1 MTRRFPLL
9 LALPISLAA
18 FNLACS
24 GPTEGPVTAKG
35 AALYRAADCDD
46 LLVQIQTDAK
56 AKLDAQVA
64 LYKKQADEGYFGG
77 GGRGGG
83 IGIGVPTNDNG
94 AEAPGAD
101 GGLTS
106 GGDAE
111 GESSGPPSSHSETN
125 TQVLG
130 VDEADIVKTDG
141 ERIYLVH
148 GDRFFL
154 VDSWPA
160 DQTSLL
166 GSTPI
171 EGSGVELFVE
181 GSKATLFSNV
191 YLDEVTSRKGTTGGG
206 GIAIDCYDC
215 YGGPTFTKI
224 STFDVSGD
232 APVLEREIF
241 VEGGYVSSRRHGDVV
256 RTIVQGGF
264 AAPGLYYPDVSF
276 YDSFGNPL
284 SRDRVYE
291 QLDRWRSDVARDI
304 DGTTLEDWI
313 PRRFERSE
321 GALVALDPECSDY
334 YVPEPGAVEYGVA
347 QVVTF
352 DVTKNDVPHVTA
364 ILGGAQTVYANSDK
378 LVLAQPDWSFGAFG
392 MAEGTDRSSIH
403 QFSIDGTET
412 NYEASGFVDG
422 HLVNQFAIDERRG
435 TVRLATTAQVVKD
448 AGTWDVDTE
457 NRVFQ
462 LVKDGNLLEVAS
474 KSAPFGKP
482 DERIMS
488 ARFVGDRAYAVTF
501 LQTDPLVV
509 LDVTTKD
516 ETTVLGEL
524 FIPGF
529 SEYMHPLDA
538 THLLTI
544 GQDGTDEGTNGG
556 IALQIFDVSNPTAPA
571 LTFKESYAN
580 AWSEASYNHKAF
592 TFVSNYFAD
601 GEGLLLFPITTY
613 DPTYRSV
620 LEVVKVRTTGGFE
633 KLGSL
638 DHTSLLTSGCAS
650 DYELYGYCS
659 YGGEEMRRG
668 VSVEDYIYAISYGGL
683 TVQSLDD
690 LSTPVA
696 TVALPAP
703 TFWSYGYEGGGD
715 FGGVGGSEGI
725 ATPEE
730 APAMGGAS
738 GL

>member
-24 GPTEGPVTAKG
+24 GQTEGPVTAKG

-64 LYKKQADEGYFGG
+64 LYKQQADDGNYLGS

-83 IGIGVPTNDNG
+83 LLIGAPSTDNG
-94 AEAPGAD
+94 AEAPSA
-101 GGLTS
+101 GGTGS
-106 GGDAE
+106 VD

-125 TQVLG
+125 TQVVG

-166 GSTPI
+166 GSTQI
-171 EGSGVELFVE
+171 EGSGVELFVA
-181 GSKATLFSNV
+181 GGKATLFSTVSLEGVSTRN
-191 YLDEVTSRKGTTGGG
+191 GTTSGGP
-206 GIAIDCYDC
+206 AIDCYDC
-215 YGGPTFTKI
+215 YGGPVFTKI
-224 STFDVSGD
+224 STFDVSGN

-284 SRDRVYE
+284 SRDRVHE

-334 YVPEPGAVEYGVA
+334 YVPEPGRVDAGVA

-352 DVTKNDVPHVTA
+352 DVTKDDVPHVTA

-378 LVLAQPDWSFGAFG
+378 LVLAQPDWSFNAFG
-392 MAEGTDRSSIH
+392 MTEGSDRSSIH
-403 QFSIDGTET
+403 QFSIEGAET

-435 TVRLATTAQVVKD
+435 TVRLATTAQIVKD
-448 AGTWDVDTE
+448 AATWEVDTE

-462 LVKDGNLLEVAS
+462 LVKDGGTLEVAS
-474 KSAPFGKP
+474 KSEPFGKP
-482 DERIMS
+482 NERIMS

-509 LDVTTKD
+509 LDVTTN
-516 ETTVLGEL
+516 ERTTVLGEL

-592 TFVSNYFAD
+592 TFVSNYFAE

-620 LEVVKVRTTGGFE
+620 LEVVKVKTAGGFE

-638 DHTSLLTSGCAS
+638 DHTSLLTEGCAA

-683 TVQSLDD
+683 TVQSLAD
-690 LSTPVA
+690 LSAPVA

-703 TFWSYGYEGGGD
+703 TFWSYGYPSGGD
-715 FGGVGGSEGI
+715 LGGVGGSPGI
-725 ATPEE
+725 APPEE